1 MGRDGTLTEW
11 LTPHMTTLRRGSLA
25 RNSFTFWATK
35 CFFLVL
41 VLLAMDAA
49 MLAAEAMFEEAKVA
63 AVGGVLIEAV
73 VSPPPPP
80 PPPVEAGSAANDSRL
95 ANCGDSHQANKQ
107 KFECPKSSS
116 PSTVRPGQA
125 GRRYANSSGVT
136 EVV

>member
-80 PPPVEAGSAANDSRL
+80 PRPLRL
-95 ANCGDSHQANKQ
+95 ARPPTTHDSLI
-107 KFECPKSSS
+107 
-116 PSTVRPGQA
+116 A
-125 GRRYANSSGVT
+125 GIAIKPTSKNSSVPNRPPHPPSVRGKLGDAT
-136 EVV
+136 LTRAA